1 MKKNPNYVNFCKS
14 KDLIK
19 GKLNE
24 IKVGEYLVK
33 ACGGTYELADFYD
46 DTQNNVDI
54 WWNSPKKGRIGI
66 DVKGVKK
73 NHHRDDDDHYDDE
86 IHWIEIVNTQGK
98 KGWIYGNM
106 DYIAFMLKKKILFV
120 RPSDLYGLVLYNIV
134 GKELVFANE
143 NLPFYQPYRRNNRN
157 DIIIKVPST
166 DLEQKS
172 VFIIHMDDEK
182 C

>member
-1 MKKNPNYVNFCKS
+1 
-14 KDLIK
+14 
-19 GKLNE
+19 
-24 IKVGEYLVK
+24 
-33 ACGGTYELADFYD
+33 
-46 DTQNNVDI
+46 
-54 WWNSPKKGRIGI
+54 
-66 DVKGVKK
+66 
-73 NHHRDDDDHYDDE
+73 
-86 IHWIEIVNTQGK
+86 
-98 KGWIYGNM
+98 
-106 DYIAFMLKKKILFV
+106 MLKKKILFV
-120 RPSDLYGLVLYNIV
+120 KPSDLYGLVLYNIV